1 MDPVVRHSK
10 YLSWLLRH
18 GALEEGLD
26 MDPAGWASVSD
37 VLELSGMDRAT
48 LERVV
53 AQNNKQRLQL
63 QGDRIRAT
71 QGHSLAGTPVTRE
84 ALEASW
90 ARVEG
95 RTDPLWHGTRRALLE
110 AIAREGLQP
119 MERTHVHLAGGR
131 ADKVGKRHEVEVLV
145 AVDPVRLAERGLHL
159 FQSDNGVFLVREVPP
174 DCIAGTE
181 GR

>member
-1 MDPVVRHSK
+1 MDSISRHSK

-18 GALEEGLD
+18 GAHEAGLD
-26 MDPAGWASVSD
+26 MDAAGWASVSD

-63 QGDRIRAT
+63 RGDHIRAS
-71 QGHSLAGTPVTRE
+71 QGHSAGTPVTRE

-90 ARVEG
+90 VRVVG
-95 RTDPLWHGTRRALLE
+95 RTEPLWHGTRRALLE
-110 AIAREGLQP
+110 GILRDGLLP

-145 AVDPVRLAERGLHL
+145 TVDPVRLEARGLCL